1 MDQVL
6 NSEIVQYV
14 LGTVIVAVAASVG
27 GALALFALK
36 HAAKQ
41 ARDLWY
47 YLRRYVPDAVAAVDE
62 PGDPLIVALARYA
75 PAIARVAPQYAP
87 VFIRAFARAI
97 DEVVLDA
104 PPEPPVEVNTGGAV
118 R

>member
-1 MDQVL
+1 MNGILD
-6 NSEIVQYV
+6 SEIVQYV
-14 LGTVIVAVAASVG
+14 LGTVIVAVAASAG

-62 PGDPLIVALARYA
+62 PTDPVIVMLARYV
-75 PAIARVAPQYAP
+75 PVLARVAPLYAP
-87 VFIRAFARAI
+87 VFIRAFAKAV
-97 DEVVLDA
+97 DEVLDT
-104 PPEPPVEVNTGGAV
+104 PDPVREVNTGGAV

>member
-1 MDQVL
+1 MNGILD
-6 NSEIVQYV
+6 SEIVQYV

-36 HAAKQ
+36 HATKQ
-41 ARDLWY
+41 ARDAWY

-97 DEVVLDA
+97 DEVMDA

>member
-1 MDQVL
+1 MNDLL

-14 LGTVIVAVAASVG
+14 LGTVIVAVAASAG

-62 PGDPLIVALARYA
+62 PTDPVIVALARYV
-75 PAIARVAPQYAP
+75 PVLARVAPVYAP
-87 VFIRAFARAI
+87 VFIRAFAKAV
-97 DEVVLDA
+97 DEVLDA
-104 PPEPPVEVNTGGAV
+104 PLEPETLNKTGEAV

>member
-1 MDQVL
+1 MEQLFD
-6 NSEIVQYV
+6 SEIVQYV
-14 LGTVIVAVAASVG
+14 LGTVIVAVAASAG

-62 PGDPLIVALARYA
+62 PGAPVIVMLARYV
-75 PAIARVAPQYAP
+75 PVLARVASQSAP

-97 DEVVLDA
+97 DEVMDA